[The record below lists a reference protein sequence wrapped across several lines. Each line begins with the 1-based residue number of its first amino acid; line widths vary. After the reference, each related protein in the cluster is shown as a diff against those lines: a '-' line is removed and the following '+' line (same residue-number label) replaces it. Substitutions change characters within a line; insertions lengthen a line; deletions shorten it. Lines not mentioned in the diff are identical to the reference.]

1 MKIQEIRKLKT
12 EDLDKKLSEL
22 KLELSKELGSVKM
35 GRAIKNPG
43 KIKQLKKS
51 IARIMTV
58 KREMKTKPKTP
69 KTKGPKA
76 KAKSGKAK
84 PKTNK

>member
-1 MKIQEIRKLKT
+1 VKIQEIRKLKT

-35 GRAIKNPG
+35 GRAVKNPG

-51 IARIMTV
+51 IARI
-58 KREMKTKPKTP
+58 KPKTP

-76 KAKSGKAK
+76 KVKSGKAK